1 MESGGNSSLEPVSAS
16 RALKRIRK
24 SVEGT
29 GRSDMEATS
38 PGAAG
43 QLTGPV
49 RGFRQE
55 Q

>member
-29 GRSDMEATS
+29 SRSDMEATS

-43 QLTGPV
+43 QLMGPV
-49 RGFRQE
+49 IGSRQE
-55 Q
+55 K